1 MILINANIFDIL
13 IEKRK
18 KDLSKFIFPI
28 QLISK
33 MFLRFVF
40 TKKMER

>member
-18 KDLSKFIFPI
+18 KDLSKLVHIPDSI
-28 QLISK
+28 HYLED
-33 MFLRFVF
+33 VF
-40 TKKMER
+40 KICFY